1 MSDALHPRGSRRKR
15 RGSGPGPADAS
26 EAAPQPTEASA
37 PAAAAERS
45 PDRSPAVSAPA
56 SAAAP
61 RPKVLSIGRYERG
74 DFERVE
80 GMLASFANRRLAQ
93 LVPQIARGFFTAA
106 TPQEQQIPELRTA
119 FYSFLLYGWRDANGV
134 RVVDLFRRVGPQLDG
149 RLLAALEAC
158 EGARLSLVAIEDV
171 NPGKQRIRGRDLLR
185 DEPVTLRDKNA
196 IKTVRAGDRLLCWQ
210 IPWGTS
216 WQPIGVATL
225 VEARKAEALDR
236 ALESMAN
243 NLRAVRRE
251 LPERHAANLYWV
263 VYRVAGMRV

>member
-1 MSDALHPRGSRRKR
+1 MSDTSSPRGSRRKR
-15 RGSGPGPADAS
+15 RPGAATATPVEETSAS
-26 EAAPQPTEASA
+26 ASA
-37 PAAAAERS
+37 PAEETPRS
-45 PDRSPAVSAPA
+45 PPA
-56 SAAAP
+56 SQSSQAGGA
-61 RPKVLSIGRYERG
+61 KVLAIGRYERG

-80 GMLASFANRRLAQ
+80 GMLASFVNRRLAD
-93 LVPQIARGFFTAA
+93 LVSQVARGFFAAA

-119 FYSFLLYGWRDANGV
+119 FYSFLLYGWRDGNGV
-134 RVVDLFRRVGPQLDG
+134 RVIDLFRRVGPQLSG
-149 RLLAALEAC
+149 RQLAAFEAC
-158 EGARLSLVAIEDV
+158 EGARLALIAIDDV
-171 NPGKQRIRGRDLLR
+171 NPSKQRIRGRDLLR
-185 DEPVTLRDKNA
+185 DEAVTIRDKNA
-196 IKTVRAGDRLLCWQ
+196 TRSVRVGDRLLTWQ

-251 LPERHAANLYWV
+251 LPLRHAANLYWV